1 MRTTVRGSTSTSPET
16 GVPPDVTV
24 VVPVYRNAPTLR
36 ELCRRIRAV
45 LDARA
50 RSYELVFVDDASP
63 DESLAVLDELK
74 QQGSTIVLP
83 LSSNLGQH
91 RAVLSGLRRATGRT
105 VVVMD
110 ADLQDPPEAIPL
122 LLDRL
127 QEGFAAVYAA
137 RRGRYQSLFRRLTS
151 RLFKAWVHVVAGVP
165 TDMGPFTAMDRRMVD
180 AVLSRAPHRPFIPAL
195 IAGAGLPIASV
206 PVLRAP
212 RPIGRSAYTNWDR
225 LAMAASVVG
234 GIVRSRRRNRTGSP
248 PGP

>member
-1 MRTTVRGSTSTSPET
+1 MRTTVRGPTSASAET
-16 GVPPDVTV
+16 GAAPDISVI
-24 VVPVYRNAPTLR
+24 VPVYGNAPTLK

-45 LDARA
+45 LDARGH
-50 RSYELVFVDDASP
+50 SYQIVFVDDAST
-63 DESLAVLDELK
+63 DDSLAVLDELK
-74 QQGSTIVLP
+74 QQGSIVVLP

-91 RAVLSGLRRATGRT
+91 RAVVNGLRRADGMT
-105 VVVMD
+105 VVVLD
-110 ADLQDPPEAIPL
+110 ADLQDPPEAIPW

-151 RLFKAWVHVVAGVP
+151 RLFKAWVHIVAGVP

-180 AVLSRAPHRPFIPAL
+180 SIVSRAPDRPFLPAL

-206 PVLRAP
+206 PVLRAR

-225 LAMAASVVG
+225 LVMAASVVR
-234 GIVRSRRRNRTGSP
+234 GILRPTPQNRSAEP